1 MIVIKLLATIALLW
15 LMFVEGAA
23 IDLRGLLAILRRP
36 LVLLRA
42 FLVVDVL
49 VPFFAWIL
57 ILWIRPD
64 ARVAAAVAL
73 VAACPIA
80 PLALRR
86 TSGAVGRRELV
97 GAIHLVLGVLAI
109 VTTPVTL
116 SLLGTALG
124 YGATVAAGEVARR
137 VFLALVLPLAA
148 GVALGT
154 WWPRLAGRVRRFGGR
169 GALLVLAAV
178 FLLVLFTQARA
189 IAGVGIR
196 GFATMAAFV
205 AAALLVGH
213 LVGAR
218 DPRDRPV
225 VAMEAASRNL
235 GLAVFIAA
243 SVLGQR
249 GALPFLVPYVVV
261 FLFVTAIYLQL
272 VRWRLRAASP
282 HD

>member
-1 MIVIKLLATIALLW
+1 
-15 LMFVEGAA
+15 
-23 IDLRGLLAILRRP
+23 
-36 LVLLRA
+36 
-42 FLVVDVL
+42 
-49 VPFFAWIL
+49 
-57 ILWIRPD
+57 
-64 ARVAAAVAL
+64 
-73 VAACPIA
+73 
-80 PLALRR
+80 
-86 TSGAVGRRELV
+86 
-97 GAIHLVLGVLAI
+97 
-109 VTTPVTL
+109 
-116 SLLGTALG
+116 
-124 YGATVAAGEVARR
+124 
-137 VFLALVLPLAA
+137 
-148 GVALGT
+148 
-154 WWPRLAGRVRRFGGR
+154 
-169 GALLVLAAV
+169 
-178 FLLVLFTQARA
+178 
-189 IAGVGIR
+189 
-196 GFATMAAFV
+196 MAAFV